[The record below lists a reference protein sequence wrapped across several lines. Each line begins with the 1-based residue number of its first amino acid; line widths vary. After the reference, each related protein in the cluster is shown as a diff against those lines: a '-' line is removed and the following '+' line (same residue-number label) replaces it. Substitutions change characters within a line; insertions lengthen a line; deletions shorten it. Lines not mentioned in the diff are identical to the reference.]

1 MIKIKVNG
9 KEKEL
14 EEEITIK
21 KLIDLLGLADRP
33 LAVELNKEV
42 VKKENHNSVR
52 LKDGDTVEIIH
63 FVGGG

>member
-1 MIKIKVNG
+1 MKIKVNG